1 MALPANVQMVLL
13 HGKYME
19 LDGDI
24 APAGT
29 ITFNTNVVIRNP
41 SAGVIVIPVE
51 IKKDIVDGEFLVE
64 LPTTDDLDNIPVD
77 WMYFVR
83 ETFNNGFSRR
93 YGLRLRINLAQ
104 PPEVVELAS
113 LTPIALAGEY
123 TGKALVWDNI
133 LGRPSDGGGF
143 GAGGPDLWSIT
154 PEPLY
159 IAHRLGGGVIAPEN
173 STYAAELIEPLD
185 IIFETDVQELQDGVL
200 AIMHDTTVDRTLTTT
215 GQVNKFNTFQWR
227 ELRHNTTERSN
238 YDVSGQVIPDY
249 PPPFFL
255 DIVDKWGGKRILLLE
270 SKDTVETAQKI
281 CNEIQRR
288 GLQRAAMLT
297 SFDQS
302 HLDLAVARGIPTMYN
317 TNVPVATDVA
327 AKGYDYVSMTKGVV
341 TPEIVQELHEAG
353 VKVAAYT
360 INKRVDRDA
369 MLAMG
374 VDAIVTEDPFY
385 TPINVGR
392 TTDPFDGAKMWPP
405 GTIYLRGAAPMKM
418 DTVSGGRFGWGW
430 STAVGA
436 STTTAIA
443 GWASPVASDN
453 FKVRFR
459 MDFGNAANAGNG
471 PTRFGLIYFCMADDN
486 GIMEASGGLTAG
498 NGYSF
503 TVRRQGDCAMNR
515 VTNGNAT
522 QLKTGWFG
530 APAICPDDNTAGS
543 VLVELEVQPTIIYF
557 RRLNDDGTLLIE
569 SNTTDTTYRGGRY
582 LGFGANGTEVMLRDI
597 TITPL

>member
-1 MALPANVQMVLL
+1 MALPANVQMVIL

-19 LDGDI
+19 LDGDV

-29 ITFNTNVVIRNP
+29 ITFNTNVVLRNP

-51 IKKDIVDGEFLVE
+51 IKKQIVQGEFTAE
-64 LPTTDDLDNIPVD
+64 LPTTDDIDNIPVD
-77 WMYFVR
+77 WMYFVQ
-83 ETFNNGFSRR
+83 ESFNNGFSRR
-93 YGLRLRINLAQ
+93 YGLKLKVNLAQ

-113 LTPIALAGEY
+113 LTPIALSGVY

-227 ELRHNTTERSN
+227 ELRHNTTDRSG
-238 YDVSGQVIPDY
+238 YQVQGQVIPDY
-249 PPPFFL
+249 PPPFFQ
-255 DIVDKWGGKRILLLE
+255 DVVDRWGGKRILLLE

-288 GLQRAAMLT
+288 GLQRAAMVT
-297 SFDQS
+297 SFDQA
-302 HLDLAVARGIPTMYN
+302 HLDLAVARGIPTMWN
-317 TNVPVATDVA
+317 TNIPEASDVA
-327 AKGYDYVSMTKGVV
+327 AKGYDYVSV
-341 TPEIVQELHEAG
+341 TRGSVTQQLVDEMHAAG
-353 VKVAAYT
+353 IKVSAYT
-360 INKRVDRDA
+360 INRRTHRDQ

-405 GTIYLRGAAPMKM
+405 GTIYLRGSQPMKM
-418 DTVSGGRFGWGW
+418 DTTNGGRFGFGNLTWGA
-430 STAVGA
+430 TAPPP
-436 STTTAIA
+436 TTCIA
-443 GWASPVASDN
+443 GWASPVGSSTFRIR
-453 FKVRFR
+453 FKV
-459 MDFGNAANAGNG
+459 DFGVGAFDQARYA
-471 PTRFGLIYFCMADDN
+471 LLYFCMPNDD
-486 GIMEASGGLTAG
+486 GIMESSGGSTAG
-498 NGYSF
+498 NGYSL
-503 TVRRQGDCAMNR
+503 TIRRNGTCGIN
-515 VTNGNAT
+515 VITNGVST
-522 QLKTGWFG
+522 GKTGWSAG
-530 APAICPDDNTAGS
+530 VPWTPDINTAGTAFVEVE
-543 VLVELEVQPTIIYF
+543 VLPTILNI
-557 RRLNDDGTLLIE
+557 RRLNTDGTVNIQSTE
-569 SNTTDTTYRGGRY
+569 TNMVYYGNRY
-582 LGFGANGTEVMLRDI
+582 IGLGASGTEAMFRDF